1 MKTSTFKKIQGLTRM
16 TVRELRDKHVEIFGE
31 ESRSYHKEFLRKRIA
46 WRIQALAE
54 GDLSERSRRRA
65 EQLAND
71 ADLRTRTPRDPVASG
86 SLEVAERTVTSRIS
100 PSNDPRLPLP
110 GMLLAREYKGR
121 DIVVKVL
128 DNGFEYENRRYK
140 SLSAIAKEVTGSKWN
155 GFVFFGIARGIG
167 KNENDK
173 RSRNDK

>member
-1 MKTSTFKKIQGLTRM
+1 MKTSTFKEIQGLTRM
-16 TVRELRDKHVEIFGE
+16 TVGELRDKHVEVFRE

-54 GDLSERSRRRA
+54 GDLSTRARRRA

-86 SLEVAERTVTSRIS
+86 SLEVAARTVTSRLS
-100 PSNDPRLPLP
+100 PSSDPRLPLP
-110 GMLLAREYKGR
+110 GMLLAREYQGR

-140 SLSAIAKEVTGSKWN
+140 SLSAIAKEITGVKWN
-155 GFVFFGIARGIG
+155 GFIFFGIARGTARNG
-167 KNENDK
+167 NSKS
-173 RSRNDK
+173 SRRDE